1 MRVTNTMLTNNSLVN
16 MQKTKSNY
24 LTYLE
29 QYSTQKKIS
38 KPSDD
43 PIIAVRSL
51 KYRTS
56 MSELEQYTKKNIPDA
71 MSWMD
76 TTEKALTQVND
87 MLTYMNG
94 YCVQAAQDSYELE
107 DRDTIIDT
115 LKQYKEFIYNQQ
127 LNQDY
132 AGRYV
137 FAGYRTDTEMMFKED
152 QSHQTY
158 SIVENQVP
166 ADISQDK
173 YVYGGAVYTA
183 GKSAEDYAN
192 MAPELRECY
201 KITLSYDEL
210 DTTNNPSNPEEYKDY
225 VTISYTDADGNPVK
239 VTAKTM
245 SVAEMPQNT
254 AYNLEINGVGADG
267 AVFIPETG
275 ELIIGD
281 NLYEDIKK
289 TEGYSISYNKTE
301 FTTQNVRPEHYFDCT
316 VYDAVTEETINYS
329 NPDEQNIDYQIN
341 FGQMLTVNTLGN
353 ESISLGIGR
362 TIDNIVT
369 ASNDLSAAKD
379 ALASVEKRI
388 AETSLDAVDAN
399 GNNIVE
405 SLTRLKEELETEI
418 TLKTTI
424 LHEAFGAG
432 LTDVKKYQNEV
443 NTSLSDLGARYKRL
457 QLTESK
463 LEKLQVS
470 YEELLS
476 TNEDVDIGE
485 AYIKYTE
492 ADLLYQASLSATS
505 KLLGNS
511 LLDFI

>member
-1 MRVTNTMLTNNSLVN
+1 MRVTSTMLTNNSLVN
-16 MQKTKSNY
+16 MQKTKNNY

-51 KYRTS
+51 KYRSS
-56 MSELEQYTKKNIPDA
+56 MSELDQYLKKNIPDA

-76 TTEKALTQVND
+76 ITEEALKQVND

-107 DRDTIIDT
+107 DRQTIIDT
-115 LKQYKEFIYNQQ
+115 LKQYKDFIYKQQ

-137 FAGYRTDTEMMFKED
+137 FAGYRTDTSMVFKEA
-152 QSHQTY
+152 QQTQTY
-158 SIVENQVP
+158 TITEKQLP
-166 ADISQDK
+166 ADIGQDK
-173 YVYGGAVYTA
+173 YVYGGAVYTENT
-183 GKSAEDYAN
+183 SAEDYAE
-192 MAPELRECY
+192 MAPELKECY
-201 KITLSYDEL
+201 KITLSYSEL
-210 DTTNNPSNPEEYKDY
+210 DTTNDVDNLNDTKDY
-225 VTISYTDADGNPVK
+225 VTISYTDVNGVK
-239 VTAKTM
+239 KEVTATTI
-245 SVAEMPQNT
+245 SVAAEPQNT
-254 AYNLEINGVGADG
+254 AYNLEKNGVGTDG

-275 ELIIGD
+275 EVILGD
-281 NLYEDIKK
+281 NLYEEIKK
-289 TEGYSISYNKTE
+289 SEGYTVVYNKTN
-301 FTTQNVRPEHYFDCT
+301 FSSDNIRPEHYFDCT
-316 VYDAVTEETINYS
+316 VYDSQTGTTTEYK
-329 NPDEQNIDYQIN
+329 NPDVQNINYQIN
-341 FGQMLTVNTLGN
+341 FSQMLTVNTLGN

-362 TIDNIVT
+362 TIDNIIF
-369 ASNDLSAAKD
+369 ASDDLDASKK
-379 ALASVEKRI
+379 ALAAVEKRI
-388 AETSLDAVDAN
+388 SETSIDAVDEN

-405 SLTRLKEELETEI
+405 SLNRLKEEIGTEI

-424 LHEAFGAG
+424 LHEAFGSG
-432 LTDVKKYQNEV
+432 LTDIKKYQDEV

-463 LEKLQVS
+463 LDNLNVS

>member
-1 MRVTNTMLTNNSLVN
+1 MRVTSTMLTNNSIVN
-16 MQKTKSNY
+16 MQKTKNNY

-43 PIIAVRSL
+43 PVIAVRSL
-51 KYRTS
+51 KYRTN
-56 MSELEQYTKKNIPDA
+56 MSELEQYLKKNIPDA

-76 TTEKALTQVND
+76 ITEEALTQVND

-94 YCVQAAQDSYELE
+94 YCVQAAQDSYELD
-107 DRDTIIDT
+107 DRQTIIDT
-115 LKQYKEFIYNQQ
+115 IKQYKEFIYKQQ

-137 FAGYRTDTEMMFKED
+137 FAGYRTDTEMVFKTA
-152 QSHQTY
+152 QKNQTY
-158 SIVENQVP
+158 TITENKLPSDV
-166 ADISQDK
+166 SQDK
-173 YVYGGAVYTA
+173 YVYGGAVYEENA
-183 GKSAEDYAN
+183 SAEDYAGK
-192 MAPELRECY
+192 AAELRQCY
-201 KITLSYDEL
+201 KITLSYNDL
-210 DTTNNPSNPEEYKDY
+210 DTTDDVHNLDSIKDY
-225 VTISYTDADGNPVK
+225 VTIKYTDADGNLK
-239 VTAKTM
+239 EITAKTM
-245 SVAEMPQNT
+245 SVATEPQNT
-254 AYNLEINGVGADG
+254 AYNLDKNGVGADG

-275 ELIIGD
+275 EVILGD

-289 TEGYSISYNKTE
+289 SEGYTIVYNKTN
-301 FTTQNVRPEHYFDCT
+301 FTTDNVRPEHYFDCE
-316 VYDAVTEETINYS
+316 VYDAHTDTKIEYK
-329 NPDEQNIDYQIN
+329 NPDEQNINYQIN
-341 FGQMLTVNTLGN
+341 FSQMLTVNTLGN

-362 TIDNIVT
+362 TIDNIVA
-369 ASNDLSAAKD
+369 ASEDLDAAKN
-379 ALASVEKRI
+379 ALAAVEKRI
-388 AETSLDAVDAN
+388 SETAIDAVDAN

-405 SLTRLKEELETEI
+405 SLNRLKDEIGTEI
-418 TLKTTI
+418 ALKTTI

-432 LTDVKKYQNEV
+432 LTDIKKYQNEV

-457 QLTESK
+457 QLTETK
-463 LEKLQVS
+463 LDNLNVS

>member
-1 MRVTNTMLTNNSLVN
+1 
-16 MQKTKSNY
+16 
-24 LTYLE
+24 
-29 QYSTQKKIS
+29 
-38 KPSDD
+38 
-43 PIIAVRSL
+43 
-51 KYRTS
+51 
-56 MSELEQYTKKNIPDA
+56 
-71 MSWMD
+71 
-76 TTEKALTQVND
+76 
-87 MLTYMNG
+87 
-94 YCVQAAQDSYELE
+94 
-107 DRDTIIDT
+107 
-115 LKQYKEFIYNQQ
+115 
-127 LNQDY
+127 
-132 AGRYV
+132 
-137 FAGYRTDTEMMFKED
+137 
-152 QSHQTY
+152 
-158 SIVENQVP
+158 
-166 ADISQDK
+166 
-173 YVYGGAVYTA
+173 
-183 GKSAEDYAN
+183 
-192 MAPELRECY
+192 
-201 KITLSYDEL
+201 
-210 DTTNNPSNPEEYKDY
+210 
-225 VTISYTDADGNPVK
+225 
-239 VTAKTM
+239 
-245 SVAEMPQNT
+245 
-254 AYNLEINGVGADG
+254 
-267 AVFIPETG
+267 
-275 ELIIGD
+275 
-281 NLYEDIKK
+281 
-289 TEGYSISYNKTE
+289 
-301 FTTQNVRPEHYFDCT
+301 